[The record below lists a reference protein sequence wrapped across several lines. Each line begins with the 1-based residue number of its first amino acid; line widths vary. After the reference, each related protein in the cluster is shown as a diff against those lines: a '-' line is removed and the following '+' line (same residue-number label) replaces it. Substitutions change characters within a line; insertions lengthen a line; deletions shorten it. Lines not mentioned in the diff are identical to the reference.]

1 MLAKRLLRIGIA
13 LIVLAGVGVGGLYWW
28 RDKQAFEKTDN
39 AYVAAETVEVAPQI
53 EGYVTDILVTDN
65 QTVIP
70 GQVLVRL
77 DPVDAQ
83 NRLNQAAAN
92 VDVAHAGVSSVA
104 DRSAT
109 EEAMIAQRQAAIVR
123 AQAAVEQARL
133 ELERYKALVS
143 RGAATQQQLQLATAN
158 AASTAA
164 SLTEAEAALEAE
176 KRTRAALG
184 STQSQTQA
192 QVQAAQALVA
202 QARTSLDRTII
213 RAPVGGV
220 IGARTVRQGQY
231 VRPGAPILAIVPLGQ
246 TYVVANFKETQV
258 SRLRIGQKVTIRADA
273 FGGAEITGHVESF
286 APATGSEFALIPV
299 ENAVGNFTKIAQRL
313 PVRIALDKSS
323 PLIGALRPGLSVTV
337 KVSMGGGG
345 ASFADSAA
353 RPQVAAEPPAGPAKP

>member
-1 MLAKRLLRIGIA
+1 MLLRRILRFGVA
-13 LIVLAGVGVGGLYWW
+13 LLVLAAVGAGGLYWW
-28 RDKQAFEKTDN
+28 RDKQSFEKTDN

-53 EGYVTDILVTDN
+53 EGYVTDIMVTDN

-70 GQVLVRL
+70 GQVLLKL

-83 NRLNQAAAN
+83 NRLNQAAAG
-92 VDVAHAGVSSVA
+92 VDVAHAGVRSVE

-109 EEAMIAQRQAAIVR
+109 EEAMIQQRQAAIVR
-123 AQAAVEQARL
+123 AQAGVEQARL
-133 ELERYKALVS
+133 DLDRYRVLVA

-158 AASTAA
+158 AAQTAA
-164 SLTEAEAALEAE
+164 TLTEAEAALEAE

-184 STQSQTQA
+184 SSQSQSQA
-192 QVQAAQALVA
+192 QLVAAQALVD
-202 QARTSLDRTII
+202 QAKTSLDRTVI

-220 IGARTVRQGQY
+220 VGARTVRQGQY

-258 SRLRIGQKVTIRADA
+258 SRLRIGQKVTIHADA

-323 PLIGALRPGLSVTV
+323 PLVGALRPGLSVNV
-337 KVSMGGGG
+337 KVSITSGGG
-345 ASFADSAA
+345 AGFADAAA
-353 RPQVAAEPPAGPAKP
+353 RQQVAADAATGTH